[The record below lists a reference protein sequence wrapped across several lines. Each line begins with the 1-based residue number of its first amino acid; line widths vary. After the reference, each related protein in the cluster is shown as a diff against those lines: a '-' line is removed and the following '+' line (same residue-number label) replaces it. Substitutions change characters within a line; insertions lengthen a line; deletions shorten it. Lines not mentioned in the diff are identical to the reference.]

1 MEADSYFKLLSE
13 SRVVL
18 NCLSPMQLVTTRYF
32 ESMAAK
38 ALVFCEELPRYDGL
52 FRRDEHYVSFKSDLS
67 DFTEILEFYLTNE
80 AAIRIITEKAYEHV
94 KTFHT
99 WERRI
104 KELTGLISEIV

>member
-1 MEADSYFKLLSE
+1 MRNYHDMM
-13 SRVVL
+13 V
-18 NCLSPMQLVTTRYF
+18 CLDVMSTMFP
-32 ESMAAK
+32 
-38 ALVFCEELPRYDGL
+38 
-52 FRRDEHYVSFKSDLS
+52 FKSDLS